1 MECGKNAASAAIE
14 RLQTN
19 YSLTILQFLKT
30 VSTLNAKIVDLL
42 ARKRKNKEEIWQREL
57 LVHNAAEKKRKKNSS

>member
-30 VSTLNAKIVDLL
+30 VFILNAKIVDLPVK
-42 ARKRKNKEEIWQREL
+42 KRKNKEGIWQKEL
-57 LVHNAAEKKRKKNSS
+57 FVRNAAGKKQKKNSS